1 MTVNTIITRL
11 CLKGHQVF
19 VVGGAVRDQLLGKEP
34 KDEDIVTSATPDEI
48 IALFADLRVNLVGKT
63 FGVVIV
69 EDIEVA
75 TFRADAYGDPGRAVV
90 TLVGTVED
98 DLERRDLTI
107 NALALCPITGDIVD
121 LHGGRDDL
129 ENRVIRFVGNAVDR
143 IKEDPV
149 RIIRAARFKA
159 AIRGTFHPDTLKAL
173 RGHVHWIGEF
183 VAPERIRLEVL
194 KGLKIRKA
202 SRFILALEEIG
213 ALPFIF
219 PCLQATVGFG
229 GGDFHG
235 ETVFEHICDAVDAI
249 HPKHTLLRLAALL
262 HDVGK
267 PVTWED
273 GHFINH
279 ENVGASIA
287 RKELNRLRFSTDEVD
302 FVTGLIRVHMNFVNG
317 LTGRATRRL
326 IKRLAD
332 NNVDLGDFI
341 RIKVADRVANRA
353 KPNQP
358 FTKLVKLVREL
369 RANLTVPTSTS
380 QLAINGFDVQKL
392 LNITPSKQVGVVLNF
407 LLEFVLENG
416 EEFNTVESLTQLV
429 NDNF

>member
-1 MTVNTIITRL
+1 MTVNIIINRL

-48 IALFADLRVNLVGKT
+48 IALFPDLRVDLVGKS

-69 EDIEVA
+69 DGVEVA
-75 TFRADAYGDPGRAVV
+75 TFRADAYGEPGRAEV

-121 LHGGRDDL
+121 LHGGRADL
-129 ENRVIRFVGNAVDR
+129 DNRVIRFVGNPVDR

-159 AIRGTFHPDTLKAL
+159 AIRGTFHTDTLRAL
-173 RGHVHWIGEF
+173 RDHAHWVGEF

-194 KGLKIRKA
+194 KGLKIKKG
-202 SRFILALEEIG
+202 SRFIQALEEIG
-213 ALPFIF
+213 VLPFIF
-219 PCLQATVGFG
+219 PSLQATVGFD
-229 GGDFHG
+229 GGDHHK
-235 ETVFEHICDAVDAI
+235 ETVFEHVCDAVDAI
-249 HPKHTLLRLAALL
+249 HPKHTLVRLSALL

-267 PVTWED
+267 IETWKE
-273 GHFINH
+273 GHFIGH
-279 ENVGASIA
+279 EDVGAKVA
-287 RKELNRLRFSTDEVD
+287 RKELIRLRFSTDEVD

-332 NNVDLGDFI
+332 NNVNLNDFI
-341 RIKVADRVANRA
+341 RLKVADRVANRA

-369 RANLTVPTSTS
+369 RANLTVPTHTN
-380 QLAINGFDVQKL
+380 QLAINGHDVQSL
-392 LNITPSKQVGVVLNF
+392 LNIGPCKQVGVVLNF

-416 EEFNTVESLTQLV
+416 EEFNTVEFLTQLV
-429 NDNF
+429 TDNF